1 MEIVYR
7 AQDIAEAEIVS
18 GMLQAH
24 GIEAHVG
31 GYYLQGGV
39 GELAP
44 MGFANVQVE
53 AADLGRARQLVGEYT
68 AAGESSGAGQEAD
81 RPATVP
87 KLLVAALLALLAA
100 SLYLLIRG
108 A

>member
-1 MEIVYR
+1 VIKVYDAADITEAHIVR
-7 AQDIAEAEIVS
+7 

-44 MGFANVQVE
+44 QGFARVLVAASQVE
-53 AADLGRARQLVGEYT
+53 AARALIDAYEQGDMLSQDGE
-68 AAGESSGAGQEAD
+68 
-81 RPATVP
+81 
-87 KLLVAALLALLAA
+87 
-100 SLYLLIRG
+100 
-108 A
+108 